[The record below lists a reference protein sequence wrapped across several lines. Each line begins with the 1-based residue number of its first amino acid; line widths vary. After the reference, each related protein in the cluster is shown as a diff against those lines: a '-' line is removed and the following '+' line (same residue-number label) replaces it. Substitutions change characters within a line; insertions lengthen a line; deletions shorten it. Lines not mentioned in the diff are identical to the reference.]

1 MKKRT
6 FLTAVAGAIGAAVV
20 GRPARAEKKE
30 PEGSPH
36 AAALALVFRE
46 AAAKI
51 QEVDREN
58 WWHDTKERT
67 WTVRRPFGPGVI
79 DSRHM
84 FQVAYRIDGK
94 AAAAWDVDTN
104 KGTVT
109 ERVGADRPADPPRKG

>member
-6 FLTAVAGAIGAAVV
+6 FLAAVAGALGAAVL
-20 GRPARAEKKE
+20 GRPARAEKKKE

-46 AAAKI
+46 AAGKI
-51 QEVDREN
+51 RDVDKEN

-79 DSRHM
+79 DSTHM
-84 FQVAYRIDGK
+84 FQVAYQIDGRM
-94 AAAAWDVDTN
+94 AAAWDVDTR
-104 KGTVT
+104 KGTVA
-109 ERVGADRPADPPRKG
+109 ERDVPDPPRKG